1 MTAMDFDPQQHR
13 LLTLIDHPPQDAEP
27 PRNPVLTHQVM
38 ERVRHDHARAHAQA
52 TSRAERHDARPW
64 LLGVVLVSV
73 LALLAPSTGVLSDG
87 GLSEAASLFDA
98 ELVFELVL
106 GAVIAAGI
114 LALSWRRLV

>member
-1 MTAMDFDPQQHR
+1 MLDDR

-38 ERVRHDHARAHAQA
+38 ERVRHDYAQA
-52 TSRAERHDARPW
+52 QASAQANARAERHDGRPW
-64 LLGVVLVSV
+64 ALGALLVCA
-73 LALLAPSTGVLSDG
+73 LALLAPSTGMLSDG

-98 ELVFELVL
+98 ELLLELVI